1 MPPDARSV
9 GTLLRADP
17 SLQALL
23 ERARE
28 VEETADK
35 VRNAL
40 PPQLGTHVRTV
51 RINQKMVVIYADS
64 PAWAS
69 RIRYLAGQIIR
80 ALRDKGVLVD
90 GVKAAVLVPE
100 SPRRTRLK
108 RHKPR
113 RLSAENARLIQ
124 ASAEAIRDPELKS
137 AMLRLARPR
146 GPKKRQT
153 A

>member
-100 SPRRTRLK
+100 SQRRVRLPQ
-108 RHKPR
+108 RKPR
-113 RLSAENARLIQ
+113 RLSADNARMIQ
-124 ASAEAIRDPELKS
+124 ASAEAIQDPGLRT
-137 AMLRLARPR
+137 AMLRLAKLRTAKRPV
-146 GPKKRQT
+146 P
-153 A
+153 